1 MPDVLSLFLIVQN
14 ARNKRTDKDIFG
26 RIGKSLYACR
36 FRLNRRDM
44 LPIIDIHLLRDIQ
57 EVNVAFISV
66 LQRIVRENAHVLLR
80 EPLSPETEARL
91 MAMDDQAIERMA
103 RSSMLACSF
112 HCTGP
117 EVLNT
122 LGIPAIDAKLIPVAL
137 PQAKVV
143 D

>member
-1 MPDVLSLFLIVQN
+1 
-14 ARNKRTDKDIFG
+14 
-26 RIGKSLYACR
+26 
-36 FRLNRRDM
+36 M

-66 LQRIVRENAHVLLR
+66 LRRIVRENAHALLR
-80 EPLSPETEARL
+80 EPLSPDAEARL
-91 MAMDDQAIERMA
+91 MAMDDLAIHRMA

-117 EVLNT
+117 EVLKT
-122 LGIPAIDAKLIPVAL
+122 LGIPQIDVKLIPVEL
-137 PQAKVV
+137 PHAKTI